1 MLGRAELSRLLA
13 SCPARYRPL
22 LATAAYT
29 GVRLS
34 ELLGLSWRDVDFAA
48 GVIHVRHQLSRARI
62 GSPAR
67 RVAPK
72 TAAAVRE
79 IPLAPQLAV
88 LLHRHKQDAQFAA
101 EADYVFTTSLG
112 TPLGHRNVEVRALAR
127 AGERAGINLEGERR
141 LRFHDLRH
149 TFASHLIVDL
159 RLDVAQVSRIL
170 GHASTSITLD
180 TYTHLFEHAAH
191 TADVRTQIGRSEFAN
206 LLCAYLGD
214 STCSQPPQ
222 RRHAG
227 PAPTRRATRLTRVAP
242 RPRTRCGK

>member
-1 MLGRAELSRLLA
+1 M
-13 SCPARYRPL
+13 
-22 LATAAYT
+22 
-29 GVRLS
+29 RLS
-34 ELLGLSWRDVDFAA
+34 ELLGLTWRDVDFPA

-67 RVAPK
+67 TVPPK

-88 LLHRHKQDAQFAA
+88 LLHGHKRAGRFAA
-101 EADYVFTTSLG
+101 ECDYVFATSLG

-127 AGERAGINLEGERR
+127 AAERAGINVAGERR

-180 TYTHLFEHAAH
+180 TYTHLFEQAAH
-191 TADVRTQIGRSEFAN
+191 TAEVRKQIGRSEFAN
-206 LLCAYLGD
+206 VLRAYLGD
-214 STCSQPPQ
+214 SGCSEPPR
-222 RRHAG
+222 RRHPD
-227 PAPTRRATRLTRVAP
+227 PARGRRSTRFTPVAP
-242 RPRTRCGK
+242 RRRSRCEK